1 MKEFLQCNQQQQGAT
16 VYVNPASLAQLNSW
30 TKYIYTYP
38 KKRKN
43 HKKEQGT
50 DLFLVIANSC
60 KSNEASCVGNPCVK
74 VRFTSI
80 EDSL

>member
-16 VYVNPASLAQLNSW
+16 MYVNSASLAQLNSW
-30 TKYIYTYP
+30 TIYISP
-38 KKRKN
+38 KKKN

-74 VRFTSI
+74 VWFTSI
-80 EDSL
+80 EDPL